1 MYKKIL
7 VIVLLF
13 SGCKIINHKTAQKN
27 RLPLREDGFY
37 FRKDHEYTTD
47 EYLLLKFYSTKNV
60 SELIQG
66 GGIDQLNTD
75 PHQLV
80 CYIDNNLS
88 KLPPII
94 YKIKADSIF
103 FKKKAWDSYEYDSLS
118 FACKVYGDSIVARVT
133 PMAYFEANININ
145 PPNKSYI
152 VTYKFKQAFCDTIFL
167 REMKNAQNQ
176 R

>member
-1 MYKKIL
+1 MCKKIL
-7 VIVLLF
+7 LILILF
-13 SGCKIINHKTAQKN
+13 SGCKTVKQKTVQKN

-37 FRKDHEYTTD
+37 FRKNHEYTTD
-47 EYLLLKFYSTKNV
+47 EYLLLKFYITKNV

-75 PHQLV
+75 PHHLV

-94 YKIKADSIF
+94 YRIKADSIF

-118 FACKVYGDSIVARVT
+118 FVCKVYGDSIVARIT
-133 PMAYFEANININ
+133 PMAYFEASTNIN
-145 PPNKSYI
+145 PPNKSYFA
-152 VTYKFKQAFCDTIFL
+152 TYKFKQAHCDTAFL
-167 REMKNAQNQ
+167 RQMKKAQN
-176 R
+176 